1 MCFGFLEAEHIWIV
15 RRQAGVEH
23 LFPYDGANTIHI
35 PGDDAHAV
43 IIHLS
48 RVFW

>member
-1 MCFGFLEAEHIWIV
+1 V
-15 RRQAGVEH
+15 KH
-23 LFPYDGANTIHI
+23 LLPYDGTNTIHI

-48 RVFW
+48 WVCW